1 MSVDPSNKKRK
12 DKKKKK
18 AILEALQQEE
28 YQEERAH
35 VQQLDDV
42 EEDFIVYPA
51 DDSDDTAPL
60 LEESDGSGA
69 CAKIVFLVL
78 LSSLGMAIGV
88 IFFEMGGM
96 QTLNSLMNVESII
109 DAPPM
114 KYDPPTTPMDVDD
127 DFYKID
133 PSPIN
138 PESLKDDKIDVITD
152 AVEVVNDLPVEI
164 VETVTETVVV
174 PEVVVKEIEEEIVV
188 VPVVE
193 AEIVEIP
200 TVEAEIVEVPIV
212 EAEIIEQRMAEAEVV
227 EEPVVQVTESVP
239 VTIEEQLVETVTDA
253 IEEEPIVISENFETQ
268 LENEPVEV
276 PQESF
281 TMRAEREAVQGAV
294 DEVWVMT
301 VRCIEELRALQVM
314 AKSSLTHAVI
324 DTISQ
329 RLEPLRSQLD
339 DLVKNT
345 SENVFDGALEQAA
358 ELERNLRVVLGELD
372 EARNQDTI
380 LAEEVARQ
388 EQLAAEAAEAV
399 NEEPEEVVAEIQ
411 AEEKVETNE
420 EEENEEQEV
429 ESLHAPLTEAIP
441 EPVETLPEPEVEI
454 VSEPEINVLPESEIE
469 IITEP
474 ILETFSETPSHAIVD
489 SIPDSAEVVP
499 EQTVDSLMESVIE
512 IEPEALPEALPETQK
527 VFESN
532 PDSVEKVE
540 IISEP
545 AVDSLM
551 KSVVETEPEIEA
563 LPEPQ
568 VISVEDEVVIVSEP
582 EVNVLPESEIE
593 IITEPVLETFSETPS
608 HAIVDSIPDSAEVV
622 PEQTVDSLM
631 ESVIEI
637 EPEALPETLPET
649 QKGFESNPD
658 SVEKVEIISEPAV
671 DSLMKSVVETEPEI
685 EALPEPQVTSSVE
698 DVITGEP
705 ELEAAAPK
713 MVEEESEAELEPVV
727 AEVEVKEEVVAD
739 EPEIE
744 VAPEIFEEVVQ
755 LQNDQP
761 TVEEDATFVPEI
773 VEESVEEL
781 EQNVEQELKE
791 DVGEPELEVE
801 TPEVVEE
808 EAQEHQPIV
817 DVEQAADVVS
827 NEVAEETVTVPEIVE
842 FAEEQIIDDSAPE
855 IILETDE
862 SVSVPSSEKP
872 LSEADYR
879 WFMSE
884 EEEQQEVQEPV
895 QIATEAFVV
904 EPEELAAAPK
914 AESIADVPS
923 RMQNLEEADR
933 LVDQSPA
940 QALALMEQILEKD
953 PLNALGLYGR
963 ARSLDSLAEVER
975 SNARLEQS
983 IFAYRAVLDLEDQ
996 VDDQLYLKAALR
1008 CIDRMRFRG
1017 FHGKSIRIQQR
1028 LVARFPNNI
1037 EYQNQLAVGF
1047 LLTNQPEAA
1056 RTILEG
1062 VLERWPQSGFA
1073 QVHLGFILKT
1083 TFEDYDAGARWM
1095 MAGIA
1100 SREEGVID
1108 GRFYSHLGDALTRL
1122 GKHQE
1127 AQKVYADGEKE
1138 GVFLS
1143 HQQRSLYNVD
1153 RLTGKPWW
1161 DKESTT
1167 YGPFFDLLEANWRQ
1181 IRNEGVA
1188 LLTLEAPEGFADES
1202 EKLRNSGDWKQFE
1215 LFAQGKKNAAHC
1227 TKTPVTCTLI
1237 ENYPPALCKRGQVKF
1252 SIMHP
1257 GTHVWP
1263 HTGPT
1268 NCRIRAHLGL
1278 VVPGGAQLRVG
1289 NTTDTWEEGKFIIF
1303 DDSFEHEVWHQGP
1316 SYRLVLI
1323 VDLWHPELTTD
1334 EWRSLAPI

>member
-1 MSVDPSNKKRK
+1 MSTDPSKKRK

-18 AILEALQQEE
+18 AMLEALQQEE

-35 VQQLDDV
+35 VQQLEDV
-42 EEDFIVYPA
+42 DEDFIVYPA

-96 QTLNSLMNVESII
+96 QTLTGLMDVESII
-109 DAPPM
+109 NAPPV
-114 KYDPPTTPMDVDD
+114 KYDPPTTPVDVAIDD
-127 DFYKID
+127 DFDQID
-133 PSPIN
+133 PSPIE
-138 PESLKDDKIDVITD
+138 PESLKDDKSDVIAE
-152 AVEVVNDLPVEI
+152 AVEAVKDLPVEVI
-164 VETVTETVVV
+164 ETVTETVVV
-174 PEVVVKEIEEEIVV
+174 PEVVVKEIEEVIVEEPV
-188 VPVVE
+188 VEEPVVE
-193 AEIVEIP
+193 AEIVEQQ
-200 TVEAEIVEVPIV
+200 TVET
-212 EAEIIEQRMAEAEVV
+212 EAV
-227 EEPVVQVTESVP
+227 EPVVQPTESVP
-239 VTIEEQLVETVTDA
+239 EPIEELPVETVAEAVEEA
-253 IEEEPIVISENFETQ
+253 IVVSENFESQ
-268 LENEPVEV
+268 LEDELAEV

-324 DTISQ
+324 DSISQ

-339 DLVKNT
+339 GLVKNT
-345 SENVFDGALEQAA
+345 SDSVFDGALEQAA
-358 ELERNLRVVLGELD
+358 ELERNLRAVLGELD

-380 LAEEVARQ
+380 LAEEEAARQ
-388 EQLAAEAAEAV
+388 EQLAAEAAEIV
-399 NEEPEEVVAEIQ
+399 NEEPEEVMAEVQ
-411 AEEKVETNE
+411 EEEKVEINE
-420 EEENEEQEV
+420 EPIQGEVEIEEQEV
-429 ESLHAPLTEAIP
+429 ESLH
-441 EPVETLPEPEVEI
+441 EPV
-454 VSEPEINVLPESEIE
+454 VS
-469 IITEP
+469 
-474 ILETFSETPSHAIVD
+474 F
-489 SIPDSAEVVP
+489 
-499 EQTVDSLMESVIE
+499 
-512 IEPEALPEALPETQK
+512 
-527 VFESN
+527 
-532 PDSVEKVE
+532 
-540 IISEP
+540 
-545 AVDSLM
+545 
-551 KSVVETEPEIEA
+551 
-563 LPEPQ
+563 
-568 VISVEDEVVIVSEP
+568 
-582 EVNVLPESEIE
+582 
-593 IITEPVLETFSETPS
+593 
-608 HAIVDSIPDSAEVV
+608 
-622 PEQTVDSLM
+622 
-631 ESVIEI
+631 
-637 EPEALPETLPET
+637 
-649 QKGFESNPD
+649 
-658 SVEKVEIISEPAV
+658 
-671 DSLMKSVVETEPEI
+671 
-685 EALPEPQVTSSVE
+685 E
-698 DVITGEP
+698 DVIAAEP
-705 ELEAAAPK
+705 ELEVAAPE
-713 MVEEESEAELEPVV
+713 MVEEESQAETVPEA
-727 AEVEVKEEVVAD
+727 EVKEEVIAE

-744 VAPEIFEEVVQ
+744 VAPEIFEEVGQVEA
-755 LQNDQP
+755 DQP
-761 TVEEDATFVPEI
+761 IVEEATNVPEI
-773 VEESVEEL
+773 IEDSVEEP
-781 EQNVEQELKE
+781 EENVEQELIE
-791 DVGEPELEVE
+791 NVIEPELEIA
-801 TPEVVEE
+801 TPEVFEE
-808 EAQEHQPIV
+808 EAQADQPTV
-817 DVEQAADVVS
+817 DVVF
-827 NEVAEETVTVPEIVE
+827 NEVAEETVPETVES
-842 FAEEQIIDDSAPE
+842 AEEQIIDAPAPE
-855 IILETDE
+855 ATPE
-862 SVSVPSSEKP
+862 SDYRF
-872 LSEADYR
+872 LSEV
-879 WFMSE
+879 
-884 EEEQQEVQEPV
+884 EEEQEVEEPLQV
-895 QIATEAFVV
+895 ATEAFVV
-904 EPEELAAAPK
+904 EPEVEQVAVPV
-914 AESIADVPS
+914 AESVKDAPS

-983 IFAYRAVLDLEDQ
+983 VFAYRAVLDLEDQ

-1017 FHGKSIRIQQR
+1017 FHGKAIRIQQR
-1028 LVARFPNNI
+1028 LVARFPNDI
-1037 EYQNQLAVGF
+1037 QYQNQLAVGF

-1062 VLERWPQSGFA
+1062 VLERWPKSGFA

-1127 AQKVYADGEKE
+1127 AQRVYLDGEKE

-1167 YGPFFDLLEANWRQ
+1167 YGHFFDLLEANWRQ

-1202 EKLRNSGDWKQFE
+1202 EKLRDSGDWKQYE
-1215 LFAQGKKNAAHC
+1215 LFAQGRKNAAHC
-1227 TKTPVTCTLI
+1227 TKAPVTCTLI

-1303 DDSFEHEVWHQGP
+1303 DDSFEHEVWHKGS

-1323 VDLWHPELTTD
+1323 VDLWHPELTAE

>member
-1 MSVDPSNKKRK
+1 MSTDPSKKRK

-18 AILEALQQEE
+18 
-28 YQEERAH
+28 
-35 VQQLDDV
+35 
-42 EEDFIVYPA
+42 
-51 DDSDDTAPL
+51 DDTAPL

-96 QTLNSLMNVESII
+96 QTLTGLMDVESII
-109 DAPPM
+109 NAPPV
-114 KYDPPTTPMDVDD
+114 KYDPPTTPVDVAIDD
-127 DFYKID
+127 DFDQID
-133 PSPIN
+133 PSPIE
-138 PESLKDDKIDVITD
+138 PESLKDDKSDVIAE
-152 AVEVVNDLPVEI
+152 AVEAVKDLPVEVI
-164 VETVTETVVV
+164 ETVTETVVV
-174 PEVVVKEIEEEIVV
+174 PEVVVKEIEEVIVEEPV
-188 VPVVE
+188 VEEPVVE
-193 AEIVEIP
+193 AEIVEQQ
-200 TVEAEIVEVPIV
+200 TVET
-212 EAEIIEQRMAEAEVV
+212 EAV
-227 EEPVVQVTESVP
+227 EPVVQPTESVP
-239 VTIEEQLVETVTDA
+239 EPIEELPVETVAEAVEEA
-253 IEEEPIVISENFETQ
+253 IVVSENFESQ
-268 LENEPVEV
+268 LEDELAEV

-324 DTISQ
+324 DSISQ

-339 DLVKNT
+339 GLVKNT
-345 SENVFDGALEQAA
+345 SDSVFDGALEQAA
-358 ELERNLRVVLGELD
+358 ELERNLRAVLGELD

-380 LAEEVARQ
+380 LAEEEAARQ
-388 EQLAAEAAEAV
+388 EQLAAEAAEIV
-399 NEEPEEVVAEIQ
+399 NEEPEEVMAEVQ
-411 AEEKVETNE
+411 EEEKVEINE
-420 EEENEEQEV
+420 EPIQGEVEIEEQEV
-429 ESLHAPLTEAIP
+429 ESLH
-441 EPVETLPEPEVEI
+441 EPV
-454 VSEPEINVLPESEIE
+454 VS
-469 IITEP
+469 
-474 ILETFSETPSHAIVD
+474 F
-489 SIPDSAEVVP
+489 
-499 EQTVDSLMESVIE
+499 
-512 IEPEALPEALPETQK
+512 
-527 VFESN
+527 
-532 PDSVEKVE
+532 
-540 IISEP
+540 
-545 AVDSLM
+545 
-551 KSVVETEPEIEA
+551 
-563 LPEPQ
+563 
-568 VISVEDEVVIVSEP
+568 
-582 EVNVLPESEIE
+582 
-593 IITEPVLETFSETPS
+593 
-608 HAIVDSIPDSAEVV
+608 
-622 PEQTVDSLM
+622 
-631 ESVIEI
+631 
-637 EPEALPETLPET
+637 
-649 QKGFESNPD
+649 
-658 SVEKVEIISEPAV
+658 
-671 DSLMKSVVETEPEI
+671 
-685 EALPEPQVTSSVE
+685 E
-698 DVITGEP
+698 DVIAAEP
-705 ELEAAAPK
+705 ELEVAAPE
-713 MVEEESEAELEPVV
+713 MVEEESQAETVPEA
-727 AEVEVKEEVVAD
+727 EVKEEVIAE

-744 VAPEIFEEVVQ
+744 VAPEIFEEVGQVEA
-755 LQNDQP
+755 DQP
-761 TVEEDATFVPEI
+761 IVEEATNVPEI
-773 VEESVEEL
+773 IEDSVEEP
-781 EQNVEQELKE
+781 EENVEQELIE
-791 DVGEPELEVE
+791 NVIEPELEIA
-801 TPEVVEE
+801 TPEVFEE
-808 EAQEHQPIV
+808 EAQADQPTV
-817 DVEQAADVVS
+817 DVVF
-827 NEVAEETVTVPEIVE
+827 NEVAEETVPETVES
-842 FAEEQIIDDSAPE
+842 AEEQIIDAPAPE
-855 IILETDE
+855 ATPE
-862 SVSVPSSEKP
+862 SDYRF
-872 LSEADYR
+872 LSEV
-879 WFMSE
+879 
-884 EEEQQEVQEPV
+884 EEEQEVEEPLQV
-895 QIATEAFVV
+895 ATEAFVV
-904 EPEELAAAPK
+904 EPEVEQVAVPV
-914 AESIADVPS
+914 AESVKDAPS

-983 IFAYRAVLDLEDQ
+983 VFAYRAVLDLEDQ

-1017 FHGKSIRIQQR
+1017 FHGKAIRIQQR
-1028 LVARFPNNI
+1028 LVARFPNDI
-1037 EYQNQLAVGF
+1037 QYQNQLAVGF

-1062 VLERWPQSGFA
+1062 VLERWPKSGFA

-1127 AQKVYADGEKE
+1127 AQRVYLDGEKE

-1167 YGPFFDLLEANWRQ
+1167 YGHFFDLLEANWRQ

-1202 EKLRNSGDWKQFE
+1202 EKLRDSGDWKQYE
-1215 LFAQGKKNAAHC
+1215 LFAQGRKNAAHC
-1227 TKTPVTCTLI
+1227 TKAPVTCTLI

-1303 DDSFEHEVWHQGP
+1303 DDSFEHEVWHKGS

-1323 VDLWHPELTTD
+1323 VDLWHPELTAE

>member
-1 MSVDPSNKKRK
+1 MSTDPSKKRK

-18 AILEALQQEE
+18 
-28 YQEERAH
+28 
-35 VQQLDDV
+35 
-42 EEDFIVYPA
+42 
-51 DDSDDTAPL
+51 DDTAPL

-96 QTLNSLMNVESII
+96 QTLTGLMDVESII
-109 DAPPM
+109 NAPPV
-114 KYDPPTTPMDVDD
+114 KYDPPTTPVDVAIDD
-127 DFYKID
+127 DFDQID
-133 PSPIN
+133 PSPIE
-138 PESLKDDKIDVITD
+138 PESLKDDKSDVIAE
-152 AVEVVNDLPVEI
+152 AVEAVKDLPVEVI
-164 VETVTETVVV
+164 ETVTETVVV
-174 PEVVVKEIEEEIVV
+174 PEVVVKEIEEVIVEEPV
-188 VPVVE
+188 VEEPVVE
-193 AEIVEIP
+193 AEIVEQQ
-200 TVEAEIVEVPIV
+200 TVET
-212 EAEIIEQRMAEAEVV
+212 EAV
-227 EEPVVQVTESVP
+227 EPVVQPTESVP
-239 VTIEEQLVETVTDA
+239 EPIEELPVETVAEAVEEA
-253 IEEEPIVISENFETQ
+253 IVVSENFESQ
-268 LENEPVEV
+268 LEDELAEV

-324 DTISQ
+324 DSISQ

-339 DLVKNT
+339 GLVKNT
-345 SENVFDGALEQAA
+345 SDSVFDGALEQAA
-358 ELERNLRVVLGELD
+358 ELERNLRAVLGELD

-380 LAEEVARQ
+380 LAEEEAARQ
-388 EQLAAEAAEAV
+388 EQLAAEAAEIV
-399 NEEPEEVVAEIQ
+399 NEEPEEVMAEVQ
-411 AEEKVETNE
+411 EEEKVEINE
-420 EEENEEQEV
+420 EPIQGEVEIEEQEV
-429 ESLHAPLTEAIP
+429 
-441 EPVETLPEPEVEI
+441 
-454 VSEPEINVLPESEIE
+454 VS
-469 IITEP
+469 
-474 ILETFSETPSHAIVD
+474 F
-489 SIPDSAEVVP
+489 
-499 EQTVDSLMESVIE
+499 
-512 IEPEALPEALPETQK
+512 
-527 VFESN
+527 
-532 PDSVEKVE
+532 
-540 IISEP
+540 
-545 AVDSLM
+545 
-551 KSVVETEPEIEA
+551 
-563 LPEPQ
+563 
-568 VISVEDEVVIVSEP
+568 
-582 EVNVLPESEIE
+582 
-593 IITEPVLETFSETPS
+593 
-608 HAIVDSIPDSAEVV
+608 
-622 PEQTVDSLM
+622 
-631 ESVIEI
+631 
-637 EPEALPETLPET
+637 
-649 QKGFESNPD
+649 
-658 SVEKVEIISEPAV
+658 
-671 DSLMKSVVETEPEI
+671 
-685 EALPEPQVTSSVE
+685 E
-698 DVITGEP
+698 DVIAAEP
-705 ELEAAAPK
+705 ELEVAAPE
-713 MVEEESEAELEPVV
+713 MVEEESQAETVPEA
-727 AEVEVKEEVVAD
+727 EVKEEVIAE

-744 VAPEIFEEVVQ
+744 VAPEIFEEVGQVEA
-755 LQNDQP
+755 DQP
-761 TVEEDATFVPEI
+761 IVEEATNVPEI
-773 VEESVEEL
+773 IEDSVEEP
-781 EQNVEQELKE
+781 EENVEQELIE
-791 DVGEPELEVE
+791 NVIEPELEIA
-801 TPEVVEE
+801 TPEVFEE
-808 EAQEHQPIV
+808 EAQADQPTV
-817 DVEQAADVVS
+817 DVVF
-827 NEVAEETVTVPEIVE
+827 NEVAEETVPETVES
-842 FAEEQIIDDSAPE
+842 AEEQIIDAPAPE
-855 IILETDE
+855 ATPE
-862 SVSVPSSEKP
+862 SDYRF
-872 LSEADYR
+872 LSEV
-879 WFMSE
+879 
-884 EEEQQEVQEPV
+884 EEEQEVEEPLQV
-895 QIATEAFVV
+895 ATEAFVV
-904 EPEELAAAPK
+904 EPEVEQVAVPV
-914 AESIADVPS
+914 AESVKDAPS

-983 IFAYRAVLDLEDQ
+983 VFAYRAVLDLEDQ

-1017 FHGKSIRIQQR
+1017 FHGKAIRIQQR
-1028 LVARFPNNI
+1028 LVARFPNDI
-1037 EYQNQLAVGF
+1037 QYQNQLAVGF

-1062 VLERWPQSGFA
+1062 VLERWPKSGFA

-1127 AQKVYADGEKE
+1127 AQRVYLDGEKE

-1167 YGPFFDLLEANWRQ
+1167 YGHFFDLLEANWRQ

-1202 EKLRNSGDWKQFE
+1202 EKLRDSGDWKQYE
-1215 LFAQGKKNAAHC
+1215 LFAQGRKNAAHC
-1227 TKTPVTCTLI
+1227 TKAPVTCTLI

-1303 DDSFEHEVWHQGP
+1303 DDSFEHEVWHKGS

-1323 VDLWHPELTTD
+1323 VDLWHPELTAE

>member
-1 MSVDPSNKKRK
+1 MSTDPSKKRK

-18 AILEALQQEE
+18 AMLEALQQEE

-35 VQQLDDV
+35 VQQLEDV
-42 EEDFIVYPA
+42 DEDFIVYPA

-96 QTLNSLMNVESII
+96 QTLTGLMDVESII
-109 DAPPM
+109 NAPPV
-114 KYDPPTTPMDVDD
+114 KYDPPTTPVDVAIDD
-127 DFYKID
+127 DFDQID
-133 PSPIN
+133 PSPIE
-138 PESLKDDKIDVITD
+138 PESLKDDKSDVIAD
-152 AVEVVNDLPVEI
+152 AVEAIKDLPLEVI
-164 VETVTETVVV
+164 ETVTETVVV
-174 PEVVVKEIEEEIVV
+174 PEVVVKEIEEVIVEEPV
-188 VPVVE
+188 VEEPVVE
-193 AEIVEIP
+193 AEIVEQQ
-200 TVEAEIVEVPIV
+200 TVET
-212 EAEIIEQRMAEAEVV
+212 EAV
-227 EEPVVQVTESVP
+227 EPVVQPTESVP
-239 VTIEEQLVETVTDA
+239 EPIEELPVETVAEAVEEA
-253 IEEEPIVISENFETQ
+253 IVVSENFESQ
-268 LENEPVEV
+268 LEDEPAEV

-324 DTISQ
+324 DSISQ

-339 DLVKNT
+339 GLVKNT
-345 SENVFDGALEQAA
+345 SDSVFDGALEQAA
-358 ELERNLRVVLGELD
+358 ELERNLRAVLGELD

-380 LAEEVARQ
+380 LAEEEAARQ
-388 EQLAAEAAEAV
+388 EQLAAEAVEIV
-399 NEEPEEVVAEIQ
+399 SEEPEEVMAEVQ
-411 AEEKVETNE
+411 EEEKVEINE
-420 EEENEEQEV
+420 EPIQGEVEIEEQEV
-429 ESLHAPLTEAIP
+429 
-441 EPVETLPEPEVEI
+441 
-454 VSEPEINVLPESEIE
+454 VS
-469 IITEP
+469 
-474 ILETFSETPSHAIVD
+474 
-489 SIPDSAEVVP
+489 
-499 EQTVDSLMESVIE
+499 
-512 IEPEALPEALPETQK
+512 
-527 VFESN
+527 FE
-532 PDSVEKVE
+532 DGV
-540 IISEP
+540 
-545 AVDSLM
+545 A
-551 KSVVETEPEIEA
+551 T
-563 LPEPQ
+563 
-568 VISVEDEVVIVSEP
+568 
-582 EVNVLPESEIE
+582 
-593 IITEPVLETFSETPS
+593 
-608 HAIVDSIPDSAEVV
+608 
-622 PEQTVDSLM
+622 
-631 ESVIEI
+631 
-637 EPEALPETLPET
+637 
-649 QKGFESNPD
+649 
-658 SVEKVEIISEPAV
+658 
-671 DSLMKSVVETEPEI
+671 
-685 EALPEPQVTSSVE
+685 
-698 DVITGEP
+698 EP
-705 ELEAAAPK
+705 ELEVAAPE
-713 MVEEESEAELEPVV
+713 MVEEESQAETVPEA
-727 AEVEVKEEVVAD
+727 EVKEEVIAE
-739 EPEIE
+739 EPEIL
-744 VAPEIFEEVVQ
+744 VAPEIFEEVGQVEA
-755 LQNDQP
+755 DQP
-761 TVEEDATFVPEI
+761 IVEEATNVPEI
-773 VEESVEEL
+773 IEDSVEEP
-781 EQNVEQELKE
+781 EENVEQEFIE
-791 DVGEPELEVE
+791 NVIEPELEIA
-801 TPEVVEE
+801 TPEVFEE
-808 EAQEHQPIV
+808 EAQADQPT
-817 DVEQAADVVS
+817 ADVVS
-827 NEVAEETVTVPEIVE
+827 NEVTEETVPETVES
-842 FAEEQIIDDSAPE
+842 AEEQIIDAPAPE
-855 IILETDE
+855 ATPE
-862 SVSVPSSEKP
+862 SDYRF
-872 LSEADYR
+872 LSEV
-879 WFMSE
+879 
-884 EEEQQEVQEPV
+884 EEEQEVEEPLQV
-895 QIATEAFVV
+895 ATEAFVV
-904 EPEELAAAPK
+904 EPEVEQVAVPV
-914 AESIADVPS
+914 AESVKDAPS

-983 IFAYRAVLDLEDQ
+983 VFAYRAVLDLEDQ

-1017 FHGKSIRIQQR
+1017 FHGKAIRIQQR
-1028 LVARFPNNI
+1028 LVARFPNDI
-1037 EYQNQLAVGF
+1037 QYQNQLAVGF

-1062 VLERWPQSGFA
+1062 VLERWPKSGFA

-1127 AQKVYADGEKE
+1127 AQRVYLDGEKE

-1167 YGPFFDLLEANWRQ
+1167 YGHFFDLLEANWRQ

-1202 EKLRNSGDWKQFE
+1202 EKLRDSGDWKQYE
-1215 LFAQGKKNAAHC
+1215 LFAQGRKNAAHC
-1227 TKTPVTCTLI
+1227 TKAPVTCTLI

-1303 DDSFEHEVWHQGP
+1303 DDSFEHEVWHKGS

-1323 VDLWHPELTTD
+1323 VDLWHPELTAE

>member
-1 MSVDPSNKKRK
+1 MSTDPSKKRK

-18 AILEALQQEE
+18 AMLEALQQEE

-35 VQQLDDV
+35 VQQLEDV
-42 EEDFIVYPA
+42 DEDFIVYPA

-96 QTLNSLMNVESII
+96 QTLTGLMDVESII
-109 DAPPM
+109 NAPPV
-114 KYDPPTTPMDVDD
+114 KYDPPTTPVDVAIDD
-127 DFYKID
+127 DFDQID
-133 PSPIN
+133 PSPIE
-138 PESLKDDKIDVITD
+138 PESLKDDKSDVIAE
-152 AVEVVNDLPVEI
+152 AVEAVKDLPVEVI
-164 VETVTETVVV
+164 ETVTETVVV
-174 PEVVVKEIEEEIVV
+174 PEVVVKEIEEVIVEEPV
-188 VPVVE
+188 VEEPVVE
-193 AEIVEIP
+193 AEIVEQQ
-200 TVEAEIVEVPIV
+200 TVET
-212 EAEIIEQRMAEAEVV
+212 EAV
-227 EEPVVQVTESVP
+227 EPVVQPTESVP
-239 VTIEEQLVETVTDA
+239 EPIEELPVETVAEAVEEA
-253 IEEEPIVISENFETQ
+253 IVVSENFESQ
-268 LENEPVEV
+268 LEDELAEV

-324 DTISQ
+324 DSISQ

-339 DLVKNT
+339 GLVKNT
-345 SENVFDGALEQAA
+345 SDSVFDGALEQAA
-358 ELERNLRVVLGELD
+358 ELERNLRAVLGELD

-380 LAEEVARQ
+380 LAEEEAARQ
-388 EQLAAEAAEAV
+388 EQLAAEAAEIV
-399 NEEPEEVVAEIQ
+399 NEEPEEVMAEVQ
-411 AEEKVETNE
+411 EEEKVEINE
-420 EEENEEQEV
+420 EPIQGEVEIEEQEV
-429 ESLHAPLTEAIP
+429 ESLHEPVNEAIP
-441 EPVETLPEPEVEI
+441 EPVETLTEVVHETEVEILPEPEIETTA
-454 VSEPEINVLPESEIE
+454 ES
-469 IITEP
+469 
-474 ILETFSETPSHAIVD
+474 ILETLPETPSHTIVE
-489 SIPDSAEVVP
+489 SIPDSEEKAVELIP
-499 EQTVDSLMESVIE
+499 ESTVDSSTE
-512 IEPEALPEALPETQK
+512 
-527 VFESN
+527 
-532 PDSVEKVE
+532 
-540 IISEP
+540 
-545 AVDSLM
+545 
-551 KSVVETEPEIEA
+551 SVVETEPES
-563 LPEPQ
+563 Q
-568 VISVEDEVVIVSEP
+568 VVVIEDVIATEPNTVVESIADSEE
-582 EVNVLPESEIE
+582 EVIELIPES
-593 IITEPVLETFSETPS
+593 
-608 HAIVDSIPDSAEVV
+608 
-622 PEQTVDSLM
+622 TVDSST
-631 ESVIEI
+631 E
-637 EPEALPETLPET
+637 
-649 QKGFESNPD
+649 
-658 SVEKVEIISEPAV
+658 
-671 DSLMKSVVETEPEI
+671 SVVETEPEAQVVVTEDVI
-685 EALPEPQVTSSVE
+685 ATEPDTVVESIPDSVENVVELIPEPALDSSTESIVETEPESQVVVEDVIATQPDTVVEPIPDSVDNVVELIPEPAADSLTDSVVVTEPETLPEPQVVSFE
-698 DVITGEP
+698 DVIAAEP
-705 ELEAAAPK
+705 ELEVAAPE
-713 MVEEESEAELEPVV
+713 MVEEESQAETVPEA
-727 AEVEVKEEVVAD
+727 EVKEEVIAE

-744 VAPEIFEEVVQ
+744 VAPEIFEEVGQVEA
-755 LQNDQP
+755 DQP
-761 TVEEDATFVPEI
+761 IVEEATNVPEI
-773 VEESVEEL
+773 IEDSVEEP
-781 EQNVEQELKE
+781 EENVEQELIE
-791 DVGEPELEVE
+791 NVIEPELEIA
-801 TPEVVEE
+801 TPEVFEE
-808 EAQEHQPIV
+808 EAQADQPTV
-817 DVEQAADVVS
+817 DVVF
-827 NEVAEETVTVPEIVE
+827 NEVAEETVPETVES
-842 FAEEQIIDDSAPE
+842 AEEQIIDAPAPE
-855 IILETDE
+855 ATPE
-862 SVSVPSSEKP
+862 SDYRF
-872 LSEADYR
+872 LSEV
-879 WFMSE
+879 
-884 EEEQQEVQEPV
+884 EEEQEVEEPLQV
-895 QIATEAFVV
+895 ATEAFVV
-904 EPEELAAAPK
+904 EPEVEQVAVPV
-914 AESIADVPS
+914 AESVKDAPS

-983 IFAYRAVLDLEDQ
+983 VFAYRAVLDLEDQ

-1017 FHGKSIRIQQR
+1017 FHGKAIRIQQR
-1028 LVARFPNNI
+1028 LVARFPNDI
-1037 EYQNQLAVGF
+1037 QYQNQLAVGF

-1062 VLERWPQSGFA
+1062 VLERWPKSGFA

-1127 AQKVYADGEKE
+1127 AQRVYLDGEKE

-1167 YGPFFDLLEANWRQ
+1167 YGHFFDLLEANWRQ

-1202 EKLRNSGDWKQFE
+1202 EKLRDSGDWKQYE
-1215 LFAQGKKNAAHC
+1215 LFAQGRKNAAHC
-1227 TKTPVTCTLI
+1227 TKAPVTCTLI

-1303 DDSFEHEVWHQGP
+1303 DDSFEHEVWHKGS

-1323 VDLWHPELTTD
+1323 VDLWHPELTAE

>member
-1 MSVDPSNKKRK
+1 MSTDPSKKRK

-18 AILEALQQEE
+18 
-28 YQEERAH
+28 
-35 VQQLDDV
+35 
-42 EEDFIVYPA
+42 
-51 DDSDDTAPL
+51 DDTAPL

-96 QTLNSLMNVESII
+96 QTLTGLMDVESII
-109 DAPPM
+109 NAPPV
-114 KYDPPTTPMDVDD
+114 KYDPPTTPVDVAIDD
-127 DFYKID
+127 DFDQID
-133 PSPIN
+133 PSPIE
-138 PESLKDDKIDVITD
+138 PESLKDDKSDVIAE
-152 AVEVVNDLPVEI
+152 AVEAVKDLPVEVI
-164 VETVTETVVV
+164 ETVTETVVV
-174 PEVVVKEIEEEIVV
+174 PEVVVKEIEEVIVEEPV
-188 VPVVE
+188 VEEPVVE
-193 AEIVEIP
+193 AEIVEQQ
-200 TVEAEIVEVPIV
+200 TVET
-212 EAEIIEQRMAEAEVV
+212 EAV
-227 EEPVVQVTESVP
+227 EPVVQPTESVP
-239 VTIEEQLVETVTDA
+239 EPIEELPVETVAEAVEEA
-253 IEEEPIVISENFETQ
+253 IVVSENFESQ
-268 LENEPVEV
+268 LEDELAEV

-324 DTISQ
+324 DSISQ

-339 DLVKNT
+339 GLVKNT
-345 SENVFDGALEQAA
+345 SDSVFDGALEQAA
-358 ELERNLRVVLGELD
+358 ELERNLRAVLGELD

-380 LAEEVARQ
+380 LAEEEAARQ
-388 EQLAAEAAEAV
+388 EQLAAEAAEIV
-399 NEEPEEVVAEIQ
+399 NEEPEEVMAEVQ
-411 AEEKVETNE
+411 EEEKVEINE
-420 EEENEEQEV
+420 EPIQGEVEIEEQEV
-429 ESLHAPLTEAIP
+429 ESLHEPVNEAIP
-441 EPVETLPEPEVEI
+441 EPVETLTEVVHETEVEILPEPEIETTA
-454 VSEPEINVLPESEIE
+454 ES
-469 IITEP
+469 
-474 ILETFSETPSHAIVD
+474 ILETLPETPSHTIVE
-489 SIPDSAEVVP
+489 SIPDSEEKAVELIP
-499 EQTVDSLMESVIE
+499 ESTVDSSTE
-512 IEPEALPEALPETQK
+512 
-527 VFESN
+527 
-532 PDSVEKVE
+532 
-540 IISEP
+540 
-545 AVDSLM
+545 
-551 KSVVETEPEIEA
+551 SVVETEPES
-563 LPEPQ
+563 Q
-568 VISVEDEVVIVSEP
+568 VVVIEDVIATEPNTVVESIADSEE
-582 EVNVLPESEIE
+582 EVIELIPES
-593 IITEPVLETFSETPS
+593 
-608 HAIVDSIPDSAEVV
+608 
-622 PEQTVDSLM
+622 TVDSST
-631 ESVIEI
+631 E
-637 EPEALPETLPET
+637 
-649 QKGFESNPD
+649 
-658 SVEKVEIISEPAV
+658 
-671 DSLMKSVVETEPEI
+671 SVVETEPEAQVVVTEDVI
-685 EALPEPQVTSSVE
+685 ATEPDTVVESIPDSVENVVELIPEPALDSSTESIVETEPESQVVVEDVIATQPDTVVEPIPDSVDNVVELIPEPAADSLTDSVVVTEPETLPEPQVVSFE
-698 DVITGEP
+698 DVIAAEP
-705 ELEAAAPK
+705 ELEVAAPE
-713 MVEEESEAELEPVV
+713 MVEEESQAETVPEA
-727 AEVEVKEEVVAD
+727 EVKEEVIAE

-744 VAPEIFEEVVQ
+744 VAPEIFEEVGQVEA
-755 LQNDQP
+755 DQP
-761 TVEEDATFVPEI
+761 IVEEATNVPEI
-773 VEESVEEL
+773 IEDSVEEP
-781 EQNVEQELKE
+781 EENVEQELIE
-791 DVGEPELEVE
+791 NVIEPELEIA
-801 TPEVVEE
+801 TPEVFEE
-808 EAQEHQPIV
+808 EAQADQPTV
-817 DVEQAADVVS
+817 DVVF
-827 NEVAEETVTVPEIVE
+827 NEVAEETVPETVES
-842 FAEEQIIDDSAPE
+842 AEEQIIDAPAPE
-855 IILETDE
+855 ATPE
-862 SVSVPSSEKP
+862 SDYRF
-872 LSEADYR
+872 LSEV
-879 WFMSE
+879 
-884 EEEQQEVQEPV
+884 EEEQEVEEPLQV
-895 QIATEAFVV
+895 ATEAFVV
-904 EPEELAAAPK
+904 EPEVEQVAVPV
-914 AESIADVPS
+914 AESVKDAPS

-983 IFAYRAVLDLEDQ
+983 VFAYRAVLDLEDQ

-1017 FHGKSIRIQQR
+1017 FHGKAIRIQQR
-1028 LVARFPNNI
+1028 LVARFPNDI
-1037 EYQNQLAVGF
+1037 QYQNQLAVGF

-1062 VLERWPQSGFA
+1062 VLERWPKSGFA

-1127 AQKVYADGEKE
+1127 AQRVYLDGEKE

-1167 YGPFFDLLEANWRQ
+1167 YGHFFDLLEANWRQ

-1202 EKLRNSGDWKQFE
+1202 EKLRDSGDWKQYE
-1215 LFAQGKKNAAHC
+1215 LFAQGRKNAAHC
-1227 TKTPVTCTLI
+1227 TKAPVTCTLI

-1303 DDSFEHEVWHQGP
+1303 DDSFEHEVWHKGS

-1323 VDLWHPELTTD
+1323 VDLWHPELTAE

>member
-1 MSVDPSNKKRK
+1 MSTDPSKKRK

-18 AILEALQQEE
+18 AMLEALQQEE

-35 VQQLDDV
+35 VQQLEDV
-42 EEDFIVYPA
+42 DEDFIVYPA

-96 QTLNSLMNVESII
+96 QTLTGLMDVESII
-109 DAPPM
+109 NAPPV
-114 KYDPPTTPMDVDD
+114 KYDPPTTPVDVAIDD
-127 DFYKID
+127 DFDQID
-133 PSPIN
+133 PSPIE
-138 PESLKDDKIDVITD
+138 PESLKDDKSDVIAD
-152 AVEVVNDLPVEI
+152 AVEAIKDLPLEVI
-164 VETVTETVVV
+164 ETVTETVVV
-174 PEVVVKEIEEEIVV
+174 PEVVVKEIEEVIVEEPV
-188 VPVVE
+188 VEEPVVE
-193 AEIVEIP
+193 AEIVEQQ
-200 TVEAEIVEVPIV
+200 TVET
-212 EAEIIEQRMAEAEVV
+212 EAV
-227 EEPVVQVTESVP
+227 EPVVQPTESVP
-239 VTIEEQLVETVTDA
+239 EPIEELPVETVAEAVEEA
-253 IEEEPIVISENFETQ
+253 IVVSENFESQ
-268 LENEPVEV
+268 LEDEPAEV

-324 DTISQ
+324 DSISQ

-339 DLVKNT
+339 GLVKNT
-345 SENVFDGALEQAA
+345 SDSVFDGALEQAA
-358 ELERNLRVVLGELD
+358 ELERNLRAVLGELD

-380 LAEEVARQ
+380 LAEEEAARQ
-388 EQLAAEAAEAV
+388 EQLAAEAVEIV
-399 NEEPEEVVAEIQ
+399 SEEPEEVMAEVQ
-411 AEEKVETNE
+411 EEEKVEINE
-420 EEENEEQEV
+420 EPIQGEVEIEEQEV
-429 ESLHAPLTEAIP
+429 ESLH
-441 EPVETLPEPEVEI
+441 EPV
-454 VSEPEINVLPESEIE
+454 VS
-469 IITEP
+469 
-474 ILETFSETPSHAIVD
+474 
-489 SIPDSAEVVP
+489 
-499 EQTVDSLMESVIE
+499 
-512 IEPEALPEALPETQK
+512 
-527 VFESN
+527 FE
-532 PDSVEKVE
+532 DGV
-540 IISEP
+540 
-545 AVDSLM
+545 A
-551 KSVVETEPEIEA
+551 T
-563 LPEPQ
+563 
-568 VISVEDEVVIVSEP
+568 
-582 EVNVLPESEIE
+582 
-593 IITEPVLETFSETPS
+593 
-608 HAIVDSIPDSAEVV
+608 
-622 PEQTVDSLM
+622 
-631 ESVIEI
+631 
-637 EPEALPETLPET
+637 
-649 QKGFESNPD
+649 
-658 SVEKVEIISEPAV
+658 
-671 DSLMKSVVETEPEI
+671 
-685 EALPEPQVTSSVE
+685 
-698 DVITGEP
+698 EP
-705 ELEAAAPK
+705 ELEVAAPE
-713 MVEEESEAELEPVV
+713 MVEEESQAETVPEA
-727 AEVEVKEEVVAD
+727 EVKEEVIAE
-739 EPEIE
+739 EPEIL
-744 VAPEIFEEVVQ
+744 VAPEIFEEVGQVEA
-755 LQNDQP
+755 DQP
-761 TVEEDATFVPEI
+761 IVEEATNVPEI
-773 VEESVEEL
+773 IEDSVEEP
-781 EQNVEQELKE
+781 EENVEQEFIE
-791 DVGEPELEVE
+791 NVIEPELEIA
-801 TPEVVEE
+801 TPEVFEE
-808 EAQEHQPIV
+808 EAQADQPT
-817 DVEQAADVVS
+817 ADVVS
-827 NEVAEETVTVPEIVE
+827 NEVTEETVPETVES
-842 FAEEQIIDDSAPE
+842 AEEQIIDAPAPE
-855 IILETDE
+855 ATPE
-862 SVSVPSSEKP
+862 SDYRF
-872 LSEADYR
+872 LSEV
-879 WFMSE
+879 
-884 EEEQQEVQEPV
+884 EEEQEVEEPLQV
-895 QIATEAFVV
+895 ATEAFVV
-904 EPEELAAAPK
+904 EPEVEQVAVPV
-914 AESIADVPS
+914 AESVKDAPS

-983 IFAYRAVLDLEDQ
+983 VFAYRAVLDLEDQ

-1017 FHGKSIRIQQR
+1017 FHGKAIRIQQR
-1028 LVARFPNNI
+1028 LVARFPNDI
-1037 EYQNQLAVGF
+1037 QYQNQLAVGF

-1062 VLERWPQSGFA
+1062 VLERWPKSGFA

-1127 AQKVYADGEKE
+1127 AQRVYLDGEKE

-1167 YGPFFDLLEANWRQ
+1167 YGHFFDLLEANWRQ

-1202 EKLRNSGDWKQFE
+1202 EKLRDSGDWKQYE
-1215 LFAQGKKNAAHC
+1215 LFAQGRKNAAHC
-1227 TKTPVTCTLI
+1227 TKAPVTCTLI

-1303 DDSFEHEVWHQGP
+1303 DDSFEHEVWHKGS

-1323 VDLWHPELTTD
+1323 VDLWHPELTAE